1 MQSFCVLSFVRLLY
15 VISSSFWYY
24 GILQLWSSGKD
35 EFHTISKN
43 IDHLLLYCDIC
54 CYQNN
59 KTNEYSNDVYIS
71 PINVG
76 LLPDAI
82 VSFFVN
88 IPVVLLISNNSNTFE
103 FWSTTNIKVPSYLIL
118 KCLGIAPDV
127 GCV

>member
-15 VISSSFWYY
+15 LTSSSFWYY
-24 GILQLWSSGKD
+24 GILQLWSSGK
-35 EFHTISKN
+35 SKDKTSFTD
-43 IDHLLLYCDIC
+43 ILLYCNMC

-103 FWSTTNIKVPSYLIL
+103 FWSTTNIKVPSSLIL

>member
-15 VISSSFWYY
+15 LTSSSFWYY
-24 GILQLWSSGKD
+24 GILQLWSSGK
-35 EFHTISKN
+35 SKDKTN
-43 IDHLLLYCDIC
+43 FIDSLLYCNIC
-54 CYQNN
+54 RYQNN

-88 IPVVLLISNNSNTFE
+88 IPVIWLISNNSNTFE
-103 FWSTTNIKVPSYLIL
+103 FWSTTNIKVPSSLIL

>member
-15 VISSSFWYY
+15 LTSSSFWYY
-24 GILQLWSSGKD
+24 GILQLWSSGK
-35 EFHTISKN
+35 SKDKTSF
-43 IDHLLLYCDIC
+43 IDILLYCNMC

-88 IPVVLLISNNSNTFE
+88 IPVIRLISNNSNTFE
-103 FWSTTNIKVPSYLIL
+103 FWSTTNIKVPSSLIL